1 MSWKFTASSESLVKP
16 GMMTTIGVSSEAEL
30 CGALVIPTPST
41 AAIHFLS
48 TSQFAQHI
56 CQFTRIIIKLL
67 TANKPRDLSTILSSR
82 LTMRGYNPV
91 QTYSTPICSAVEL
104 SVIYIPPHTT
114 TTLYLYDQP
123 NNLYWSKTGTR
134 ATFAILPNIWTY
146 GDQYT

>member
-1 MSWKFTASSESLVKP
+1 LATNVLQPFITEEYAMCFTYASSESLVKP

-67 TANKPRDLSTILSSR
+67 TANKPRDLSMILSNR

-104 SVIYIPPHTT
+104 SVIF
-114 TTLYLYDQP
+114 DRR
-123 NNLYWSKTGTR
+123 WS
-134 ATFAILPNIWTY
+134 AIDMEKQSL
-146 GDQYT
+146 